1 VETETGLSALVETE
15 TGFRFLVFGAL
26 VETETGLSA
35 LVETETGFR
44 FLDFRALVETETGFR
59 FLVFGALVETETGFR
74 FLDFRALVETET
86 GLSAL
91 VEMGTW
97 FWVRR
102 GLQFRFLGGWL
113 KVAGGANRGGG
124 GVDSC
129 GGCDV
134 VSMATCAASAV
145 DWMCGCG
152 EALAKAVWAASAVSG
167 KCQRRGPVSSR
178 QPERR
183 GWPSG

>member
-1 VETETGLSALVETE
+1 MAGLDRFSALVETETGLSALVETE
-15 TGFRFLVFGAL
+15 TGFRFLVF
-26 VETETGLSA
+26 
-35 LVETETGFR
+35 
-44 FLDFRALVETETGFR
+44 RALVEP
-59 FLVFGALVETETGFR
+59 
-74 FLDFRALVETET
+74 ET

-91 VEMGTW
+91 VEMESGFRFLVFRALMEPETGFSALVETETW
-97 FWVRR
+97 FLVRR
-102 GLQFRFLGGWL
+102 RLQFRFLGGRL
-113 KVAGGANRGGG
+113 KVAGGAHRGGG

-134 VSMATCAASAV
+134 VSTATCAASAV

-152 EALAKAVWAASAVSG
+152 DALAKAVCAASAVSG

>member
-1 VETETGLSALVETE
+1 MRYVVPSSGRPHRQLVLSLSTWWGGRVNVTCWHGEACRPCLPMAGLD
-15 TGFRFLVFGAL
+15 RF
-26 VETETGLSA
+26 S
-35 LVETETGFR
+35 
-44 FLDFRALVETETGFR
+44 
-59 FLVFGALVETETGFR
+59 
-74 FLDFRALVETET
+74 ALVETET

-91 VEMGTW
+91 VEMETC
-97 FWVRR
+97 FCFLVDAEICFSVHLLLHCLFLEVR
-102 GLQFRFLGGWL
+102 LTFTS
-113 KVAGGANRGGG
+113 ADGARGGSG
-124 GVDSC
+124 GVASC
-129 GGCDV
+129 GGCDD
-134 VSMATCAASAV
+134 VSTATCAASAV